1 MKECAKMILTEPPS
15 LTPHLNPPLGRGEEI
30 LKSSLMQQ
38 DSVSEIK
45 SKLDI
50 LTVVGEKVQL
60 KKAGRIW
67 KGLCPWHKE
76 KTPSFTVS
84 PDKEM
89 CYCFGCHRGGD
100 IFSFTQLT
108 DNVDF
113 KEAMEMLAEKAG
125 VKLRKE
131 NPQVAS
137 LKQKMF
143 LANNLVNEWWQFQL
157 WKTDGGAETR
167 KYLERRGVSDE
178 AGKHFGLGWAPDSFE
193 AGKNYLTGQD
203 LGEDLLLQSGLLKRK
218 DGGEKVYDL
227 FRGRLMFPVKN
238 RAGKVIAFSG
248 RVLDD
253 SLPKYVN
260 SPETVLWRKQDE
272 LFHFSDAK
280 KEMVEKDFALVVE
293 GNVDVVASWEAGV
306 QNVVAPLGTALTG
319 NQLGAILKLTQNLV
333 LAFDADPAGQK
344 AARKSVEMALGM
356 GFGVKMVG
364 LEKGSDPD
372 DVVRKDGKEKWQ
384 KMVKNAVAWFDFF
397 AEKMKKEVGVKTP
410 QEKKKV
416 AEELLGLIKLVES
429 EIESEAL
436 LEDLAKV
443 VGANVE
449 VLRREMGRVVAPDV
463 EMKRHPNLGKN
474 KKEVE
479 DYFWGMMEAWSELG
493 ENVEVGK
500 IKWEGK
506 VAKRIAEMWQKGQNG
521 EAKNWKDGLEREE
534 LEWLAGNEYFVA
546 EKFGEM
552 NEGKLKEEMEG
563 LVEKLMK
570 VGKKE
575 SRAEILK
582 QIEEAKREGD
592 EEMEGELLQK
602 LSESLRG

>member
-1 MKECAKMILTEPPS
+1 
-15 LTPHLNPPLGRGEEI
+15 
-30 LKSSLMQQ
+30 MQQ

-157 WKTDGGAETR
+157 WKTEGGAETR

-178 AGKHFGLGWAPDSFE
+178 AAKHFGLGWAPDSFE

-238 RAGKVIAFSG
+238 RSGKVIAFSG

-280 KEMVEKDFALVVE
+280 KEINEKDFALVVE
-293 GNVDVVASWEAGV
+293 GNVDVVASWEADV
-306 QNVVAPLGTALTG
+306 KNVVAPLGTALTG
-319 NQLGAILKLTQNLV
+319 NQLGAILKLTANLV
-333 LAFDADPAGQK
+333 LAFDADAAGQK

-356 GFGVKMVG
+356 GFGIKMVG

-384 KMVKNAVAWFDFF
+384 EMVLKAVSWFDFF
-397 AEKMKKEVGVKTP
+397 AEKMVKEVGVKSP

-429 EIESEAL
+429 EVESEAL

-479 DYFWGMMEAWSELG
+479 DYFWGMMEAFG
-493 ENVEVGK
+493 EVMKGEKMEVGK

-534 LEWLAGNEYFVA
+534 LEWLSGNEYFVS

-552 NEGKLKEEMEG
+552 NKEKIKEEMEG
-563 LVEKLMK
+563 FLEKLK
-570 VGKKE
+570 EVGKKE

-582 QIEEAKREGD
+582 QIEEARREGD
-592 EEMEGELLQK
+592 EEMEKELLEK
-602 LSESLRG
+602 LSESLKQ